1 MQTNQ
6 EYIDH
11 GGTKCPYCG
20 SYNLSGDHVQVDAG
34 SAWQDVTCGDCGKEW
49 QDTYT
54 LTGYA
59 DTNKQSTEGATA

>member
-6 EYIDH
+6 EYIDN
-11 GGTKCPYCG
+11 GGTRCPHCN
-20 SYNLSGDHVQVDAG
+20 SYDIEGQEINIDAG
-34 SAWQDVTCGDCGKEW
+34 SVWQDVICNHCGKEW

-59 DTNKQSTEGATA
+59 STNK